1 MSAAGDPT
9 EEDVRHK
16 ATQESECVGYH
27 LIIVDSMFATIR
39 LQYHSSLYYA
49 IFGSEIHNVERVPTN
64 NTITCISLNMI
75 LITIE
80 LQWRRSFRFDILQ
93 NLREFDKYF
102 IISDIVFIMA
112 INEPDRNKF
121 IKLIQLI

>member
-9 EEDVRHK
+9 EDDVRHK

-49 IFGSEIHNVERVPTN
+49 IFGSEIHNVERVSTN

-75 LITIE
+75 LITIDN
-80 LQWRRSFRFDILQ
+80 SVIL
-93 NLREFDKYF
+93 NCSGEGPF
-102 IISDIVFIMA
+102 V
-112 INEPDRNKF
+112 
-121 IKLIQLI
+121 LIFCKT